1 MQKWPVLA
9 LTFFL
14 AILAGWVLTDV
25 AQQAVGPT
33 WVGAILALAPAALGA
48 IIWRIEGLDY
58 AAIASWV
65 APLACLD
72 IVSIALLTGPA
83 SIALYLVSVAI
94 LAVMIFT
101 EAGPR
106 FWLAVVRPQSHL

>member
-1 MQKWPVLA
+1 MKKWSGLA
-9 LTFFL
+9 LSILL
-14 AILAGWVLTDV
+14 AILAGWVLTDL

-33 WVGAILALAPAALGA
+33 WVGAILALAPATVGA
-48 IIWRIEGLDY
+48 IIWRIEGFDY

-65 APLACLD
+65 APLVCLD
-72 IVSIALLTGPA
+72 IVSIALLTGLA

-106 FWLAVVRPQSHL
+106 FWLAVVRPQSNL